1 MLLIFNITFVNWGDL
16 HMIAA
21 SKKCILQM
29 IQQDRKNLAISN
41 CLMIWKACKISIL
54 DLTENLE
61 CGFKKKILF
70 LIFIPYSRDE
80 LTIFN
85 FKVWLMHVC
94 R

>member
-1 MLLIFNITFVNWGDL
+1 MLMICNITFVNWGDL

-54 DLTENLE
+54 DLTEKPRMWIQKR
-61 CGFKKKILF
+61 FYF
-70 LIFIPYSRDE
+70 
-80 LTIFN
+80 
-85 FKVWLMHVC
+85 
-94 R
+94 